1 MGSEQRP
8 PAGIGGS
15 GLTVTATP
23 DSTPAAPSD
32 AFAKLA
38 LFCRDIKISHSVFA
52 LPWAILAGVMAW
64 HRVSGPFVGKLA
76 LIVLCMVTARTVAMA
91 SNRVLDAELDRKN
104 PRTARRAVP
113 SGQLSLRFVTTMMIL
128 CATTFVAAT
137 SLFWLVYANPW
148 PLALSLPVLAF
159 LASYPLLKRFSRL
172 CHYYLGAAL
181 ALAPICAWIAIAGA
195 LALPPAMMAIAVLCW
210 TAGFDIIYACQDY
223 ESDLETGVVSVPAK
237 SGIARAL
244 WISRL
249 THVLS
254 FAALVALGLLATEL
268 SLLYFAGV
276 ALAGALLVIEHAIV
290 KPNDLSKVGLA
301 FFTINGVISL
311 AIGTIGVIDVFV

>member
-1 MGSEQRP
+1 M
-8 PAGIGGS
+8 
-15 GLTVTATP
+15 TVTTAP
-23 DSTPAAPSD
+23 GSTPAAPSD
-32 AFAKLA
+32 ALAKLS

-52 LPWAILAGVMAW
+52 MPWAILAGVMAW
-64 HRVSGPFVGKLA
+64 HRVGGPFAGKLA

-104 PRTARRAVP
+104 PRTTRRALP
-113 SGQLSLRFVTTMMIL
+113 SGQLSLRFVTAMMVL
-128 CATTFVAAT
+128 CAAAFIAAT
-137 SLFWLVYANPW
+137 ALFWLVYANVW

-159 LASYPLLKRFSRL
+159 ISSYPLLKRFSRL

-181 ALAPICAWIAIAGA
+181 ALAPICAWIAIAGTI
-195 LALPPAMMAIAVLCW
+195 ALPPVLMAVAVLCW

-249 THVLS
+249 THVVSL
-254 FAALVALGLLATEL
+254 AALVVLGLLMPEL
-268 SLLYFAGV
+268 SLLYFIGV
-276 ALAGALLVIEHAIV
+276 ALAGALLIIEHAIV
-290 KPNDLSKVGLA
+290 KPTDLSKVGLA

-311 AIGTIGVIDVFV
+311 VVGTLGVIDVFI